1 MDFSF
6 DKCANALYI
15 RISKESINETEEIR
29 EGILL
34 DYDEEE
40 NIMGI
45 EILNFSHRN
54 LDLNELIRLE
64 IDEIIPKIV
73 QFK

>member
-6 DKCANALYI
+6 DKCANALYK